1 MSLAIK
7 TEMDAVVSIIVPVR
21 DGQAF
26 VSGVIQGIDHVVRG
40 LFRHYEIVV
49 VDDGSRDGTVEI
61 IEKLQQTVA
70 NLQLYCLNTRSGLD
84 VALTAGLDG
93 SIGDFVITLN
103 PETDSVDL
111 IPSLWEK
118 AEQGNEFVCG
128 VWRVGARP
136 RKHAIRRRLFR
147 RVFEASTGLRIP
159 PDATQFRLYS
169 RRIVAYMI
177 KSNDR
182 HLMLGVLPFFNLHR
196 AATFEYT
203 PVNLGNSF
211 HDDSLIGGLI
221 RATSI
226 LLASSARPLRLLTVM
241 ALLASFL
248 SLLFAGWV
256 MGVAI
261 FKHNVVEGWISLALP
276 MAVIFFLMSTML
288 GVISEYLY
296 MLAQHSGNRPV
307 YSIVKES
314 TSSIIHARAAL
325 NVVDNR
331 GPRAE

>member
-1 MSLAIK
+1 
-7 TEMDAVVSIIVPVR
+7 MDAVVSIVVPIR
-21 DGQAF
+21 NAGAF
-26 VSGVIQGIDHVVRG
+26 VEDVIRGIDGVVRG
-40 LFRHYEIVV
+40 LFGHYEIVV
-49 VDDGSRDGTVEI
+49 VDDASRDDTVEK
-61 IEKLQQTVA
+61 IEDLQRSVA
-70 NLQLYCLNTRSGLD
+70 NLQLYCLNAPSGLD
-84 VALTAGLDG
+84 VALTAGLDS

-103 PETDSVDL
+103 PETDSVAL
-111 IPSLWEK
+111 IPSLWEQ

-128 VWRVGARP
+128 VFADGAR
-136 RKHAIRRRLFR
+136 RRRHATRRRVFS
-147 RVFEASTGLRIP
+147 RVFEAATGLQIP
-159 PDATQFRLYS
+159 AGASQFRLYS
-169 RRIVAYMI
+169 RRIVAYMT
-177 KSNDR
+177 KNNDR
-182 HLMLGVLPFFNLHR
+182 HLLIDVLPFFVSYR
-196 AATFEYT
+196 VATFEYA
-203 PVNLGNSF
+203 PIDLGHSF
-211 HDDSLIGGLI
+211 DEDSLIGGFV
-221 RATSI
+221 RAMTM

-256 MGVAI
+256 LGVAM

-314 TSSIIHARAAL
+314 TSSIIHARATL

-331 GPRAE
+331 ERMVE